1 MINGHGDDAFR
12 YDHISIN
19 FSTNISQHADHSLL
33 KAHLTGCFDLI
44 SNYPEPEAWTLERA
58 LARRLG
64 VDEACVLVT
73 SGATE
78 AIYLIAQAYAHLPY
92 HIDQPTFSEYEDAC
106 RMFGLRE
113 GRGGLGWICNPR
125 NPDGHVYTEDELT
138 RLAADHELLVID
150 QAYERYTRKTVCHV
164 PTAVTLHSLTKDYA
178 VPGLRIGY
186 VTAPAPV
193 VARLRRYMRP
203 WSVNALAIEAA
214 LFLLE
219 HDELLMR
226 PDLDEAQRL
235 NRRLNGLCGITA
247 LPTDTNFMLC
257 RLEHHTAAEV
267 KDHLARRHG
276 MLIRDASNFRGLD
289 EHYFRV
295 AAQLPE
301 ENDLL
306 VDVLSSSHFMQK

>member
-19 FSTNISQHADHSLL
+19 FSTNISQHTDHSLL

-64 VDEACVLVT
+64 LDEACVLVT

-138 RLAADHELLVID
+138 RLVADHELLVID

-193 VARLRRYMRP
+193 VERLRCYMRP

-235 NRRLNGLCGITA
+235 NRRLNELRGITA

>member
-64 VDEACVLVT
+64 LDEACVLVT

-78 AIYLIAQAYAHLPY
+78 AIYLMAQAYAHLPY

-106 RMFGLRE
+106 RMFGLHE

-150 QAYERYTRKTVCHV
+150 QAYERYTRKAVCHV

-193 VARLRRYMRP
+193 VERLRRYMRP

-235 NRRLNGLCGITA
+235 NRRLNGLRGITA

-306 VDVLSSSHFMQK
+306 VDVLSLACE

>member
-64 VDEACVLVT
+64 VDESCVLVT

-106 RMFGLRE
+106 CMFGLRE

-125 NPDGHVYTEDELT
+125 NPDGHVYTEDELNQ
-138 RLAADHELLVID
+138 LAADHELLVID
-150 QAYERYTRKTVCHV
+150 QAYKRYTRKTVCHV

-235 NRRLNGLCGITA
+235 NRRLNGLRGITA

-306 VDVLSSSHFMQK
+306 VDVLSLACE

>member
-12 YDHISIN
+12 YDHIGIN

-125 NPDGHVYTEDELT
+125 NPDGHVYTEDELNQ
-138 RLAADHELLVID
+138 LAADHELLVID
-150 QAYERYTRKTVCHV
+150 QAYERYTRKAVCHV

-186 VTAPAPV
+186 VTAPVPV
-193 VARLRRYMRP
+193 VERLRRYMRP

-267 KDHLARRHG
+267 KDHLARRHC

-306 VDVLSSSHFMQK
+306 VDVLSLACE

>member
-33 KAHLTGCFDLI
+33 KAHLTACFDLI

-106 RMFGLRE
+106 RMFGLHE

-150 QAYERYTRKTVCHV
+150 KAYERYTRKTVCHV

-235 NRRLNGLCGITA
+235 NRRLNELRGITV

-306 VDVLSSSHFMQK
+306 VDVLSLACE

>member
-19 FSTNISQHADHSLL
+19 FSTNISQHANHSLL

-64 VDEACVLVT
+64 LDEACVLVT

-92 HIDQPTFSEYEDAC
+92 DIDQPTFSEYEDAC
-106 RMFGLRE
+106 RMFGLHE
-113 GRGGLGWICNPR
+113 GKGGLGWICNPR

-138 RLAADHELLVID
+138 RLTADHELLVID
-150 QAYERYTRKTVCHV
+150 QAYERYTRKAVCHV

-193 VARLRRYMRP
+193 VERLRRYMRP

-306 VDVLSSSHFMQK
+306 VDVLSLACE

>member
-12 YDHISIN
+12 YDHIGIN

-64 VDEACVLVT
+64 LDEACVLVT

-113 GRGGLGWICNPR
+113 GRGGLAWICNPR

-150 QAYERYTRKTVCHV
+150 QAYERYTRKAVCHV

-235 NRRLNGLCGITA
+235 NRRLNGLRGITA

>member
-64 VDEACVLVT
+64 LDEACVLVT

-92 HIDQPTFSEYEDAC
+92 DIDQPTFSEYEDAC

-150 QAYERYTRKTVCHV
+150 QAYERYTRKAVCHV

-235 NRRLNGLCGITA
+235 NRWLNGLRGITA

-306 VDVLSSSHFMQK
+306 VDVLSLACE